1 MKQFRQ
7 GDVLLIQV
15 NDIPKNAQ
23 KVTEKIIA
31 HGESSNH
38 CHRVTNNVEVMEC
51 NGETYLQVN
60 DEGSLEHVLVSN
72 PTTWTKEHY
81 PIKLEK
87 GYYKVIKQVE
97 YDPYEDHIRNVID

>member
-7 GDVLLIQV
+7 GDVLLIKV
-15 NDIPKNAQ
+15 NDIPKNAK

-38 CHRVTNNVEVMEC
+38 CHRVTNNVEVMEY
-51 NGETYLQVN
+51 NKETYLQVN
-60 DEGSLEHVLVSN
+60 EEGALEHVLVSD
-72 PTTWTKEHY
+72 PKTWTKEHN

-97 YDPYEDHIRNVID
+97 YDPYEDHIRNVMD

>member
-23 KVTEKIIA
+23 KITEKIIA

-38 CHRVTNNVEVMEC
+38 CHRVSENVEVMEY
-51 NGETYLQVN
+51 NKELYLHVN
-60 DEGSLEHVLVSN
+60 DQGALEHVLVSN
-72 PTTWTKEHY
+72 PTTWTKEHN
-81 PIKLEK
+81 PIPLS
-87 GYYKVIKQVE
+87 
-97 YDPYEDHIRNVID
+97 